1 MAWML
6 QLIQSQM
13 LAGKLELVIQN
24 RTLQLG
30 GLCTSEYK
38 LECMGGPQFH
48 QLGIERWRYA
58 GRSTV

>member
-1 MAWML
+1 ML

-13 LAGKLELVIQN
+13 MAGKLELVIQN

-48 QLGIERWRYA
+48 QLGIER
-58 GRSTV
+58 